1 MTQADFEML
10 RPGGRV
16 AWQEFWYPVGGLID
30 GFEYATPDM
39 AVQRREAGSLG
50 SWNMAAGIGE
60 EPSAGVELRFLS
72 TGVFPNARLVV
83 RRGAEQIVSRT
94 VDFNPRSV
102 QVIPLSIA
110 PGEAVS
116 VSVESDV
123 GASLLR
129 YESPLAIPERTAPT
143 LEDAPLQPTSAQ
155 MYLDALDLD
164 KKSDRLGARRGYMAL
179 IESDSSM
186 DPDTSAAAAVV
197 SLAVLDA
204 EAGRYERAKELLNEA
219 QIIDP
224 EEGMILY
231 LRGVAN
237 LQLGDLDAALAD
249 GYAATEAVRPTP
261 LGHGLVGRTR
271 MRLRD
276 YQGAIAA
283 FEAGLAV
290 SDTDHV
296 RLSESHMLAT

>member
-1 MTQADFEML
+1 ML

-83 RRGAEQIVSRT
+83 RRGDEQIVSRT
-94 VDFNPRSV
+94 VNFNPRSV

-116 VSVESDV
+116 VDV
-123 GASLLR
+123 KSGAGASLLR
-129 YESPLAIPERTAPT
+129 YESPLDIPERTAPS
-143 LEDAPLQPTSAQ
+143 LEDAPLQRTSDQ

-164 KKSDRLGARRGYMAL
+164 KKSDRLGARRGYRAVL
-179 IESDSSM
+179 ESDSSM
-186 DPDTSAAAAVV
+186 DPDTSAASALV

-204 EAGRYERAKELLNEA
+204 EVGRYERAKELLNQA

-224 EEGMILY
+224 EDGMILY

-237 LQLGDLDAALAD
+237 L
-249 GYAATEAVRPTP
+249 
-261 LGHGLVGRTR
+261 
-271 MRLRD
+271 
-276 YQGAIAA
+276 
-283 FEAGLAV
+283 
-290 SDTDHV
+290 
-296 RLSESHMLAT
+296 